1 VVLDVQLGLPP
12 VFGQET
18 LVSQVIENLLSNA
31 EKYSPADTT
40 IEARLRAN
48 AAGQLELSIRDHGM
62 GLGESETED
71 VFTAFYRSKEAKQAA
86 SGMGIGLA
94 VCRRIVEAHGG
105 EIWARN
111 YPECG
116 AEF

>member
-1 VVLDVQLGLPP
+1 
-12 VFGQET
+12 
-18 LVSQVIENLLSNA
+18 
-31 EKYSPADTT
+31 
-40 IEARLRAN
+40 LRAN
-48 AAGQLELSIRDHGM
+48 EAGQIELSIRDHGM
-62 GLGESETED
+62 GLSESEAED

-111 YPECG
+111 HTEGG
-116 AEF
+116 AEFTFTLQAAGETETLEVVSETTV